1 MSGKERAARIL
12 AIIVFSI
19 TMSLIVAVFIT
30 DGALFAQ
37 QIITFITACIGAAA
51 AWIFGIIA
59 FVVSIMMIFG
69 ILLIEQYGFWPN
81 TFASNAFKDIMKD
94 AVITNDQLIA
104 LKLSR
109 TIFLIF
115 AIIAFIGAI
124 VALSMR
130 KSVAKDDHTRR
141 QGLTKTFGVLS
152 LVFSILTA
160 FASLFILL
168 MLK

>member
-1 MSGKERAARIL
+1 MSKVEIIKHPVEKIGWDIKKSAWSAAIE
-12 AIIVFSI
+12 
-19 TMSLIVAVFIT
+19 SLLI
-30 DGALFAQ
+30 
-37 QIITFITACIGAAA
+37 
-51 AWIFGIIA
+51 
-59 FVVSIMMIFG
+59 MIFG

-124 VALSMR
+124 VALSLR
-130 KSVAKDDHTRR
+130 KSVAKDDPTRR